1 MLEQAI
7 IDAAALKEAA
17 VKNAE
22 TLVLEKYSSQIK
34 NAVESLLEQ
43 EDPLAALA
51 AVPPGAMDPA
61 AMGGDPMAMDPAA
74 MGGDPM
80 AMGGDPADPGAAPF
94 EESSVMKHIP
104 MAATTKSDEPIE
116 IPLDKLMEEIH
127 AVKQQILFDGDMITE
142 SNYLDEELDEE
153 LDEDILSE
161 LEEELTLEEMYGI
174 DEDEGLEEEIEL
186 NEENLTDIVE
196 QLTVDIHPRK
206 SGWAGIPEARL
217 HLAGE
222 ELLALE
228 QDSEVKEHRAAMRK
242 AVKSLEKVNESVVR
256 QNNKLQRSVKGS
268 TTQIKKLTRVSM
280 LLKEKLDKASL
291 LNAKLLYQNKA
302 LTSDSLNERQKYKLA
317 EAVSNA
323 DTIEEARV
331 IYETLQST
339 VGSTSR
345 KKQPKSLSEA
355 IQKASSIILSSKN
368 NERERRQTKDPTYNR
383 WKFLAGIDKN

>member
-1 MLEQAI
+1 MSDMLEQAI
-7 IDAAALKEAA
+7 IDASALKEAA

-22 TLVLEKYSSQIK
+22 TLVLEKYSNQIK
-34 NAVESLLEQ
+34 EAVESLLEQ
-43 EDPLAALA
+43 EAPPPALA
-51 AVPPGAMDPA
+51 AVPPGVMDPA

-74 MGGDPM
+74 MGE
-80 AMGGDPADPGAAPF
+80 DPAAMEGAPGPDAAAAF

-104 MAATTKSDEPIE
+104 LSATSKSDKQIE
-116 IPLDKLMEEIH
+116 IPLDKLMEEIQ
-127 AVKQQILFDGDMITE
+127 AVKQQILFDGDLIAE
-142 SNYLDEELDEE
+142 SNYLDEELDEGM
-153 LDEDILSE
+153 LDE
-161 LEEELTLEEMYGI
+161 LEEELALEELYGI
-174 DEDEGLEEEIEL
+174 DEELEEEIEL

-196 QLTVDIHPRK
+196 QLTVDIQPRK
-206 SGWAGIPEARL
+206 SGWAGTPESRL
-217 HLAGE
+217 HLAEE

-228 QDSEVKEHRAAMRK
+228 QDSKVREDRAAMRK

-256 QNNKLQRSVKGS
+256 QNNKLQRSIKGS
-268 TTQIKKLTRVSM
+268 VTQIKKITKVSM
-280 LLKEKLDKASL
+280 ILKEKLDNASL

-345 KKQPKSLSEA
+345 KNSQPKSLSEA
-355 IQKASSIILSSKN
+355 VQKTSSMILSSRK
-368 NERERRQTKDPTYNR
+368 NERERRQTKDPTYDR

>member
-1 MLEQAI
+1 MSDMLEQAI
-7 IDAAALKEAA
+7 IDATALKEAA

-43 EDPLAALA
+43 EDPMSALA
-51 AVPPGAMDPA
+51 AVPPGAIDPA

-74 MGGDPM
+74 MGGDP
-80 AMGGDPADPGAAPF
+80 AAAGGAPF

-142 SNYLDEELDEE
+142 SNYLDEELDE
-153 LDEDILSE
+153 DILSE

-174 DEDEGLEEEIEL
+174 DEDEELEEEIDL
-186 NEENLTDIVE
+186 NEESLTDIVE
-196 QLTVDIHPRK
+196 QLTVDIQPRK
-206 SGWAGIPEARL
+206 SGWAGTPESRL
-217 HLAGE
+217 HLAEE

-228 QDSEVKEHRAAMRK
+228 QDSEVREQRAAMRK

-280 LLKEKLDKASL
+280 LLKEKLDNVNL

-302 LTSDSLNERQKYKLA
+302 LTSDSLNERQKFKLA

-331 IYETLQST
+331 IYETLQSA

-345 KKQPKSLSEA
+345 KKSQPKSLSEA
-355 IQKASSIILSSKN
+355 VQKTSSIILSSRR